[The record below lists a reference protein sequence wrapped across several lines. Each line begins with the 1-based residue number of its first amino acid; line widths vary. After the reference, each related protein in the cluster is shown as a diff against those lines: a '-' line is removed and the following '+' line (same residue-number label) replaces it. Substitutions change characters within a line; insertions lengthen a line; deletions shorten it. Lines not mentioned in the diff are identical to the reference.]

1 MRLSSRGSEH
11 TVSAAQSP
19 QRPTPAQCLIKPIS
33 PFAGLVVVPS
43 RPGAIRFP
51 AEAYV
56 AFPPS
61 SNRHVELERSGDFPL
76 PAIAIGE
83 EMLLVVVEFLARL
96 GRKFEVGP
104 FHDGVDGTRFLA

>member
-1 MRLSSRGSEH
+1 M
-11 TVSAAQSP
+11 
-19 QRPTPAQCLIKPIS
+19 
-33 PFAGLVVVPS
+33 PS

-61 SNRHVELERSGDFPL
+61 SKRHVELERSGDFPL